1 MDFKDTLNEW
11 AQKITEKT
19 TEVVETGKLHVA
31 NCTKN
36 EKINELKREIGTLCF
51 EKFRSGDEIDPEIEK
66 LCIEIK
72 QLKSEIAENE
82 RTILRKKEA
91 AEGTV
96 DMAAAGY
103 CPFCGAK
110 LAKDAKFCAACGKE
124 INK

>member
-19 TEVVETGKLHVA
+19 TEVVEVGKLHVS

-36 EKINELKREIGTLCF
+36 EKINDLKKEIGTLCF
-51 EKFRSGDEIDPEIEK
+51 EKFRSGDELDPAIEN
-66 LCIEIK
+66 LCVEIK
-72 QLKSEIAENE
+72 KLKCEIAANE
-82 RTILRKKEA
+82 RTIRRMKES
-91 AEGTV
+91 GGDTV

-103 CPFCGAK
+103 CPYCGEK

-124 INK
+124 IEK

>member
-19 TEVVETGKLHVA
+19 TEVVEIGKLHVT

-36 EKINELKREIGTLCF
+36 EKINDLKKQIGAICF
-51 EKFRSGDEIDPEIEK
+51 EKFRSGDELDPEIEK

-72 QLKSEIAENE
+72 QLRSEIAENE
-82 RTILRKKEA
+82 RTIRRKKETD
-91 AEGTV
+91 EGTV

-110 LAKDAKFCAACGKE
+110 LAKDAQFCAQFGQAIE
-124 INK
+124 R